1 MHGMIILKVEF
12 MGRLLLQ
19 DPKRPAA

>member
-12 MGRLLLQ
+12 MGRLLLR